1 MTSKDVLAMFRNNFE
16 KLLGHIRMVLNNE
29 KHRDKVSRNVFDC
42 IMYQTGNLMRLLTI
56 LNME

>member
-1 MTSKDVLAMFRNNFE
+1 MFRNNFE